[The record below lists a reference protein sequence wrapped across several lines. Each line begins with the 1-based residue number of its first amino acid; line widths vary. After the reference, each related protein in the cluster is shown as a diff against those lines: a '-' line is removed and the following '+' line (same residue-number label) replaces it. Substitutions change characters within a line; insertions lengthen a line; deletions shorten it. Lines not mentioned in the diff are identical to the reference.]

1 MKHAEVKRVSL
12 NYLRHKSK
20 KKQKHTVQVRY
31 FKKEQ
36 LLLPP
41 SLRALNSQSA
51 VFLPDN
57 ASASE
62 RRHGRTFLALLSAC
76 CERAEESLTVSSVQ
90 IKRAEP
96 LTDSSGHLQHTY
108 SLLALR

>member
-12 NYLRHKSK
+12 NYLQHKSK

-36 LLLPP
+36 LLHLC
-41 SLRALNSQSA
+41 ALNSQSA

-62 RRHGRTFLALLSAC
+62 RRHGRTFFALLSAC

-96 LTDSSGHLQHTY
+96 LTDSSGHL
-108 SLLALR
+108 